1 MSEAE
6 TPVSSGAES
15 GTVTQSPGGFTPPV
29 NQREQLAKYEK
40 AAEASAQKTEPATV
54 TESAKPAE
62 PAAVASAEPAKPVAI
77 DGDKLAGL
85 LKSGDFEGALRL
97 AGIDPAG
104 TKIPA
109 ARWAEFRK
117 HEKESKER
125 IRQAEARTMQR
136 DNEVRTLASEVA
148 KRFEPYENARKAWES
163 GDIESALKHAFGA
176 DLESLSEMAVKQ
188 KLGQD
193 PEVVALKR
201 WKAEQEKAAQERA
214 AAEQKAQA
222 EQTTAAQRREYCS
235 ALSAE
240 LKAGDATHAA
250 AVDTFPDFT
259 ERVMQIQLDAY
270 NKSGEE
276 LSAAEAA
283 GQLIEKLRPW
293 LEKWSKVLGDGAT
306 PKLPSSV
313 EAATLPQITDRTG
326 KLSAK
331 DERKFVSKK
340 ARPAPAVPDAE
351 LDDDARRAAWKKR
364 LIMAA
369 REDGLIP
376 A

>member
-1 MSEAE
+1 MTEPAAAPAA
-6 TPVSSGAES
+6 PVES
-15 GTVTQSPGGFTPPV
+15 GGFTPPV
-29 NQREQLAKYEK
+29 NQRETVAKYTPKE
-40 AAEASAQKTEPATV
+40 AEEPLTAEPSPATPEPKL
-54 TESAKPAE
+54 ESAKPTEA
-62 PAAVASAEPAKPVAI
+62 PPAI
-77 DGDKLAGL
+77 DGAKLASM

-125 IRQAEARTMQR
+125 IRQAEARTVQR
-136 DNEVRTLASEVA
+136 DNEVRTLAAEVA
-148 KRFEPYENARKAWES
+148 KRFEPYEHARKAWES

-201 WKAEQEKAAQERA
+201 WKADQERAAQERA

-240 LKAGDATHAA
+240 LKSGDATHAA
-250 AVDTFPDFT
+250 AVETFPDFA

-313 EAATLPQITDRTG
+313 EAAIVPPITDRTG

-331 DERKFVSKK
+331 DERKFVAKK
-340 ARPAPAVPDAE
+340 ARPGPAVPDTE

-364 LIMAA
+364 LVLAA